1 MNPKCEPYQVKMEK
15 SIEVMKQDFNTIRA
29 GRANAA
35 VLDKITV
42 DYYGTATPIQ
52 QIASISTPEPR
63 MLSIQPWDASALKL
77 IEKAILA
84 SDLGINPTNDGKV
97 IRLLFPQ
104 LTEERR
110 RDLIKSVKKM
120 TEDTKVAIRKE
131 RAAQGAAL
139 FPRSAY
145 AVSKKEQTART
156 GSGAAAP
163 AHCRGYGRQRP
174 LGPEA
179 GLASHGRPFRRQRD
193 LSKGR
198 GIPFRSGH

>member
-84 SDLGINPTNDGKV
+84 SDLGITPNNDGTGT
-97 IRLLFPQ
+97 IRLNFPAP
-104 LTEERR
+104 TEERR
-110 RDLIKSVKKM
+110 REIVKECKNIAEKHGRTGVRNARQDAKKKM
-120 TEDTKVAIRKE
+120 E
-131 RAAQGAAL
+131 RAQKDGEMSEDDLKRAEAELQKLTDKYVGKVDEML
-139 FPRSAY
+139 ST
-145 AVSKKEQTART
+145 KEA
-156 GSGAAAP
+156 
-163 AHCRGYGRQRP
+163 
-174 LGPEA
+174 EVME
-179 GLASHGRPFRRQRD
+179 
-193 LSKGR
+193 
-198 GIPFRSGH
+198 I

>member
-52 QIASISTPEPR
+52 QIASVSTPEPR

-120 TEDTKVAIRKE
+120 TAIILGFRISKNQQLSNWE
-131 RAAQGAAL
+131 ADELTQAQRLYAATDAW
-139 FPRSAY
+139 
-145 AVSKKEQTART
+145 V
-156 GSGAAAP
+156 
-163 AHCRGYGRQRP
+163 CREMYLKLMDNPKNP
-174 LGPEA
+174 LKSDE
-179 GLASHGRPFRRQRD
+179 
-193 LSKGR
+193 
-198 GIPFRSGH
+198 